1 MRTLGLTTLAL
12 LAMGVFS
19 TSALAEEISL
29 QEEIAGLRQRAEAL
43 EAQRQLLFEKEIDSY
58 LTRTEA
64 ERGAQGADAWQ
75 QVSIRANIV
84 SVFLA
89 TVGAD
94 PGDTHALHGVA
105 RLEFDFTVTDNLDLF
120 VYLEADSGGSFPSE
134 FGPIAGTAGA
144 TLSGL
149 HDGIGVDGT
158 VSTAPGSMRVREAGI
173 TWAAPIGS
181 QTLFVMV
188 GKLDPRDHYAQ
199 NAFAQDPR
207 TQFLNNLFD
216 DPPALNW
223 PTNAAGVNIYGANV
237 WMNFGGDSQFRVD
250 LGYFNTPGQWFNRG
264 LFLAQFLWST
274 ELFERETNLRIYGM
288 LDTVT
293 VAETAGF
300 GVSWDWY
307 ATEKIGVFFRATIKD
322 NQSPNAGETNQVESD
337 WQGGAVFFGL
347 IPGRP
352 DDSLG
357 VAAGYIKGPVK
368 AMIPGGAPENHE
380 MVIEVYYRYMHDGG
394 KLQISPVIQ
403 FIIDPGAGTFTDP
416 DQLILLGIRI
426 FVPF

>member
-188 GKLDPRDHYAQ
+188 G
-199 NAFAQDPR
+199 R
-207 TQFLNNLFD
+207 TPSRRTRARSFSTTCSTTR
-216 DPPALNW
+216 PP
-223 PTNAAGVNIYGANV
+223 
-237 WMNFGGDSQFRVD
+237 
-250 LGYFNTPGQWFNRG
+250 
-264 LFLAQFLWST
+264 
-274 ELFERETNLRIYGM
+274 
-288 LDTVT
+288 
-293 VAETAGF
+293 
-300 GVSWDWY
+300 
-307 ATEKIGVFFRATIKD
+307 
-322 NQSPNAGETNQVESD
+322 
-337 WQGGAVFFGL
+337 
-347 IPGRP
+347 
-352 DDSLG
+352 
-357 VAAGYIKGPVK
+357 
-368 AMIPGGAPENHE
+368 
-380 MVIEVYYRYMHDGG
+380 
-394 KLQISPVIQ
+394 
-403 FIIDPGAGTFTDP
+403 
-416 DQLILLGIRI
+416 
-426 FVPF
+426 

>member
-1 MRTLGLTTLAL
+1 MRTLGLTALTL
-12 LAMGVFS
+12 LAMGVFQ
-19 TSALAEEISL
+19 TSVLAQEISL
-29 QEEIAGLRQRAEAL
+29 REEVAALRQRADAL

-58 LTRTEA
+58 LTRTDA

-89 TVGAD
+89 TVGAK

-120 VYLEADSGGSFPSE
+120 VYLEADSGGSFPSG
-134 FGPIAGTAGA
+134 FGPVAGTAGA

-149 HDGIGVDGT
+149 HDGVGVDGT
-158 VSTAPGSMRVREAGI
+158 VSIAPGSIRVREAGI
-173 TWAAPIGS
+173 TWAAPISS
-181 QTLFVMV
+181 QTLFVML

-223 PTNAAGVNIYGANV
+223 PTNASGTNIFGVNT
-237 WMNFGGDSQFRVD
+237 WMSFGGENQFRVD
-250 LGYFNTPGQWFNRG
+250 LGYFNQPGQWFSRG
-264 LFLAQFLWST
+264 VFFAQFLWT
-274 ELFERETNLRIYGM
+274 TNVLEREMNLRVYGM
-288 LDTVT
+288 LDTIT
-293 VAETAGF
+293 VAETGAF
-300 GVSWDWY
+300 GLSWDWY
-307 ATEKIGVFFRATIKD
+307 ALEKIGVFARATVKD

-337 WQGGAVFFGL
+337 WQVGAVFFGL

-352 DDSLG
+352 DDTLG
-357 VAAGYIKGPVK
+357 VAFGYMKGPVK
-368 AMIPGGAPENHE
+368 AMISGGAPENNE
-380 MVIEVYYRYMHDGG
+380 AVIEVYYRYMHEGG
-394 KLQISPVIQ
+394 KIQITPVAQ
-403 FIIDPGAGTFTDP
+403 IIVDPAAGTFTDP
-416 DQLILLGIRI
+416 DLLVLLGIRI

>member
-1 MRTLGLTTLAL
+1 MRILGLTTLAI
-12 LAMGVFS
+12 LAMGVLS
-19 TSALAEEISL
+19 PAVLAEEISL
-29 QEEIAGLRQRAEAL
+29 REDIAALRQRAEAL

-58 LTRTEA
+58 LTKTEA
-64 ERGAQGADAWQ
+64 ERGAQGADAWH
-75 QVSIRANIV
+75 QVSIHADIV

-105 RLEFDFTVTDNLDLF
+105 RLELDFTVTDNLDLF
-120 VYLEADSGGSFPSE
+120 LNLEADSGGSFPGE
-134 FGPIAGTAGA
+134 FGPIAGAAGA

-158 VSTAPGSMRVREAGI
+158 VSTAPGSIRVREAGI
-173 TWAAPIGS
+173 TWAAPIAG
-181 QTLFVMV
+181 QTLFVMA

-223 PTNAAGVNIYGANV
+223 PTNAAGVNIFGLNAWMSFGA
-237 WMNFGGDSQFRVD
+237 DSQFRVD
-250 LGYFNTPGQWFNRG
+250 LGYFNPPGQWFSRG

-274 ELFERETNLRIYGM
+274 QLLQRETNLRVYGM
-288 LDTVT
+288 LDTIT
-293 VAETAGF
+293 VAETGAF
-300 GVSWDWY
+300 GLSWDWY
-307 ATEKIGVFFRATIKD
+307 ATEKIGVFFRATVKD
-322 NQSPNAGETNQVESD
+322 NQSPNARETNQVESD

-352 DDSLG
+352 DDCLG
-357 VAAGYIKGPVK
+357 VAVGYMKGPVT
-368 AMIPGGAPENHE
+368 AMVPGGTPENNE
-380 MVIEVYYRYMHDGG
+380 MVIEIYYRYLHEDG
-394 KLQISPVIQ
+394 KLQISPVVQ
-403 FIIDPGAGTFTDP
+403 IILDPGAGAFADP
-416 DQLILLGIRI
+416 NRLILLGVRV

>member
-1 MRTLGLTTLAL
+1 MTLAF
-12 LAMGVFS
+12 LAMGVFQS
-19 TSALAEEISL
+19 SVQAEEISL
-29 QEEIAGLRQRAEAL
+29 QEEVAALRQRADAL
-43 EAQRQLLFEKEIDSY
+43 ETQRQLLFEKEIDSY
-58 LTRTEA
+58 LNKTET

-75 QVSIRANIV
+75 QVTIRANIV
-84 SVFLA
+84 TVFLA
-89 TVGAD
+89 TVGAK

-134 FGPIAGTAGA
+134 FGPIAGNAGA
-144 TLSGL
+144 TLSGIS
-149 HDGIGVDGT
+149 DGIGVDGT
-158 VSTAPGSMRVREAGI
+158 VSTAPGSIRAREAGI

-181 QTLFVMV
+181 QTLFVML

-223 PTNAAGVNIYGANV
+223 PTNAAGVNIFGINT
-237 WMNFGGDSQFRVD
+237 WMSFGSESQFRVD
-250 LGYFNTPGQWFNRG
+250 LGYFNTPGQWFNNG
-264 LFLAQFLWST
+264 LFLAQFLWRT
-274 ELFERETNLRIYGM
+274 KLFDRETNVRIYGM

-293 VAETAGF
+293 VAETAAF

-307 ATEKIGVFFRATIKD
+307 ATEKLGVFARATVKD

-337 WQGGAVFFGL
+337 WQVGAVFNGL
-347 IPGRP
+347 IPSRP
-352 DDSLG
+352 DDTLG
-357 VAAGYIKGPVK
+357 VAVGYIKGPIT

-380 MVIEVYYRYMHDGG
+380 TVIEVYYRYMHEGG
-394 KLQISPVIQ
+394 KLQISPVVQ
-403 FIIDPGAGTFTDP
+403 FIVDPGGGSFADP
-416 DQLILLGIRI
+416 DLLVLLGIRI
-426 FVPF
+426 YVPF

>member
-1 MRTLGLTTLAL
+1 MRTLGLMTLAL
-12 LAMGVFS
+12 LAMGAFS

-29 QEEIAGLRQRAEAL
+29 REEIAGLRQRAEAL
-43 EAQRQLLFEKEIDSY
+43 EAQRHLLFEKEIDSY
-58 LTRTEA
+58 LTRTET
-64 ERGAQGADAWQ
+64 ERSAQGADAWA

-94 PGDTHALHGVA
+94 PGDTHALHAVA

-120 VYLEADSGGSFPSE
+120 IYLEADSGGSFPGE

-158 VSTAPGSMRVREAGI
+158 VSTAPGSIRVREAGI

-181 QTLFVMV
+181 QTLFLMT

-223 PTNAAGVNIYGANV
+223 PTNAAGVNIFGVNA
-237 WMNFGGDSQFRVD
+237 WMSFGGDSQFRLD

-264 LFLAQFLWST
+264 LFLVQFLWST
-274 ELFERETNLRIYGM
+274 ELFKRETNVRIYGM

-293 VAETAGF
+293 VAETPGF

-322 NQSPNAGETNQVESD
+322 NQSPNAGETNQIESD

-357 VAAGYIKGPVK
+357 VAVGYMKGPVK
-368 AMIPGGAPENHE
+368 AMIVGGAPENHE
-380 MVIEVYYRYMHDGG
+380 MVIEIYYRYMHDGG

-403 FIIDPGAGTFTDP
+403 YIIDPGAGTFTDP

>member
-12 LAMGVFS
+12 FALGVFQ
-19 TSALAEEISL
+19 TSVLAEEISL
-29 QEEIAGLRQRAEAL
+29 SEEVTQLRQRAEAL
-43 EAQRQLLFEKEIDSY
+43 ETQRELLFEKEIDSY
-58 LTRTEA
+58 LLRTDA

-84 SVFLA
+84 TVFLA
-89 TVGAD
+89 TVGAK

-120 VYLEADSGGSFPSE
+120 IYLEADSGGSFPSQ

-158 VSTAPGSMRVREAGI
+158 VSTAPGSIRAREAGI
-173 TWAAPIGS
+173 TWAAPIGR
-181 QTLFVMV
+181 QTLFVMA

-223 PTNAAGVNIYGANV
+223 PTNAGGTNILGLNT
-237 WMNFGGDSQFRVD
+237 WMSFGSESQFRVD
-250 LGYFNTPGQWFNRG
+250 LGYFNTPGQWFSRG

-274 ELFERETNLRIYGM
+274 KLLQRETNVRIYGM

-307 ATEKIGVFFRATIKD
+307 ATDKIGVFFRGTIKD

-337 WQGGAVFFGL
+337 WQFGAIFFGP
-347 IPGRP
+347 IPSRP
-352 DDSLG
+352 DDSVG
-357 VAAGYIKGPVK
+357 VAVGYIKGPVK
-368 AMIPGGAPENHE
+368 AMIPGGAPENNE
-380 MVIEVYYRYMHDGG
+380 MVIEVYYRFMHEGG
-394 KLQISPVIQ
+394 KLQISPVAQ
-403 FIIDPGAGTFTDP
+403 FVIDPGAGTFTDP
-416 DQLILLGIRI
+416 DLLILLGIRI